1 MMIVEIPN
9 NEEMEPEE
17 STQPPVGEMRPPT
30 HLKFF
35 NPELSLSKGNAG
47 TKVEQRLKERPSIVQ
62 FILSID
68 IKP

>member
-1 MMIVEIPN
+1 MDLRGLQDPMGMMIVEIPN

-35 NPELSLSKGNAG
+35 NPELSPFKGNIG
-47 TKVEQRLKERPSIVQ
+47 TKMVK
-62 FILSID
+62 
-68 IKP
+68 